1 MIPPPAN
8 SRRRRI
14 LSILLVP
21 LGVALMLLEDF
32 LWRGLKALMA
42 RLGRLPMVAR
52 VEARIIALPPL
63 WAAVVFLV
71 PGIVTLPFELA
82 ATWIMATGH
91 FVLGLVLLS
100 LAKLTATALFARV
113 YTLCKP
119 ALMTVGWFVRLH
131 DMVTRAKTW
140 AHTRL
145 DNWGVWRLTRRV
157 IAQTRRGIKG
167 LARHWSQAKL

>member
-100 LAKLTATALFARV
+100 LAELTATALFARV

-119 ALMTVGWFVRLH
+119 ALMTVRWFVRLH
-131 DMVTRAKTW
+131 DMMTRAKLW
-140 AHTRL
+140 AHAKLESWGAWRLARRAITRL
-145 DNWGVWRLTRRV
+145 
-157 IAQTRRGIKG
+157 RGRA
-167 LARHWSQAKL
+167 LALLHRWF